1 MTQLRT
7 RQASAIDKS
16 TYFKSVSPGKFMQ
29 ACMTKYHFEGK
40 ELLPFYSY
48 TNQELQ
54 ERVIENRIMRKLN
67 KKASVSVRKRNLTR
81 STLLTKAEPKAE
93 ENPEFTVGQ

>member
-1 MTQLRT
+1 
-7 RQASAIDKS
+7 
-16 TYFKSVSPGKFMQ
+16 MQ

-54 ERVIENRIMRKLN
+54 ERVIEKRIMRKLN
-67 KKASVSVRKRNLTR
+67 KKALISQRKRNVTCG
-81 STLLTKAEPKAE
+81 TLQT
-93 ENPEFTVGQ
+93 

>member
-1 MTQLRT
+1 MINLRT

-16 TYFKSVSPGKFMQ
+16 AYFKSVSPGKFMQ

-48 TNQELQ
+48 TNQEFQ
-54 ERVIENRIMRKLN
+54 ERVIEKRIMRKLN
-67 KKASVSVRKRNLTR
+67 QTASVSQRKRNLTID
-81 STLLTKAEPKAE
+81 SLPT
-93 ENPEFTVGQ
+93 